1 MFTVFAVPLFVLQT
15 EVETVVMV
23 AKSKAEVGR
32 QGNEVK
38 AAVAV
43 KKTEPPPA
51 GGNIKKMVSIRK
63 QDKILCDVL
72 LINSAMANAQPASR
86 VAELMAQLPAT
97 LNFKNRAQPSRLAN
111 LSTSVAST
119 SEGVLMVVLVTLP
132 PSSVSTGDAGAGK
145 LSKFIKGLAD
155 RDRIGFLVVAQ
166 QPPLH
171 FYLVP
176 EGNYSQC
183 ILPLL
188 AANSAPPAAAAAGAG
203 AGRRVAWGVL
213 VAGEQV

>member
-1 MFTVFAVPLFVLQT
+1 
-15 EVETVVMV
+15 MV
-23 AKSKAEVGR
+23 AKGKAEVRG
-32 QGNEVK
+32 QGDEVK
-38 AAVAV
+38 ATAIAQ
-43 KKTEPPPA
+43 KPASTPA
-51 GGNIKKMVSIRK
+51 GGSMNKLVSIRK
-63 QDKILCDVL
+63 QDKVLCDVL

-176 EGNYSQC
+176 DGNYSQC
-183 ILPLL
+183 VLPLL
-188 AANSAPPAAAAAGAG
+188 AASSAPPAAAAAGAG